1 MKKELMN
8 LFIFIG
14 ICFLVYLVFRNIKTL
29 KLSEGMTSSS
39 DSSSTSTSVTN
50 GVAGNASA
58 YAANVKTA
66 SIKLQDTLLISKYRS
81 DYENAILNLDDFINN
96 TMLQTALN
104 TDLTNPQSSITQLS
118 NLNQAK
124 TALNSIIKFIDS
136 N

>member
-29 KLSEGMTSSS
+29 KLQEGMTSSS

>member
-29 KLSEGMTSSS
+29 KLSEGMTS
-39 DSSSTSTSVTN
+39 SSSTSTSVTN